1 MDISKLRKSNKISS
15 LLVYVL
21 HKREIRHFHALVV
34 QKRERNVK
42 KVWCTCEVVVLL
54 IKPIVFFLPSRCRP
68 RGWILKSVMPDR
80 FFTAPKITPDV
91 ASVHT
96 RTVVR
101 RSEAGPLRSRTVAY
115 RIGVYTIADSYWLRH
130 EKPI

>member
-1 MDISKLRKSNKISS
+1 
-15 LLVYVL
+15 
-21 HKREIRHFHALVV
+21 
-34 QKRERNVK
+34 
-42 KVWCTCEVVVLL
+42 
-54 IKPIVFFLPSRCRP
+54 
-68 RGWILKSVMPDR
+68 MPDR
-80 FFTAPKITPDV
+80 FFTAPKITPDM

-115 RIGVYTIADSYWLRH
+115 RIGVYTIADSFWLRH

>member
-1 MDISKLRKSNKISS
+1 MDISKLRKRNKISS

-54 IKPIVFFLPSRCRP
+54 IKPIVFLPSRCRP

-80 FFTAPKITPDV
+80 FFTAPKITPDM

-115 RIGVYTIADSYWLRH
+115 RIGVYTIADSFWLRH